1 MADETEIVKLKTIVN
16 LKSRQAG
23 FRAKKRCGRGKSRVT
38 EGRGRRKLRQ
48 ERKGRQEKRGGAA
61 MRREE
66 KRRVRG
72 GRTATRVERGG
83 VGGRGSQV
91 LRIFPLAG
99 ERRGVMGCTKPWRGA
114 GRVSERGGNRRAG
127 EFRSRN
133 FSEWIGWRNARN
145 CRAEKRACAG
155 LRQEKGTP
163 RESTRRSDAH
173 PAAPFFRVRPPKIKV
188 LGRGMGVR
196 GKGDSPFSKGCH
208 PSPAISSFSLPLP
221 TFLPVWRGR
230 P

>member
-1 MADETEIVKLKTIVN
+1 
-16 LKSRQAG
+16 
-23 FRAKKRCGRGKSRVT
+23 
-38 EGRGRRKLRQ
+38 
-48 ERKGRQEKRGGAA
+48 

-66 KRRVRG
+66 NRRVRAAEWRRKSGEG
-72 GRTATRVERGG
+72 GRTGDGCAGGKMRRGKEGEGSRGERGG

-173 PAAPFFRVRPPKIKV
+173 PAAPFSAPVPPKIKV

-196 GKGDSPFSKGCH
+196 GKGESPFSADCQMNCNRKRF
-208 PSPAISSFSLPLP
+208 PSSLKNS
-221 TFLPVWRGR
+221 TVDR
-230 P
+230 